1 MAYTMGR
8 QKAAPGPILA
18 RQLFLLARQIIPIVA
33 KFFVFFSVDRLTN

>member
-18 RQLFLLARQIIPIVA
+18 RQRFMLARPIIII
-33 KFFVFFSVDRLTN
+33 FSVDRLTN